1 MYHSVLGKPSL
12 RVVLVMG
19 LLMGLCSLLLLAACG
34 GEEKKGATGGTQNGE
49 SLKEALRSE
58 YEKVGEMQSESKSV
72 DLEIHNRGP
81 GQSKYM
87 TFATVHLKMGA
98 GELNVT
104 GGADPD
110 RLMEAH
116 SSYNVSAWKPKVSK
130 HVPTEWGILT
140 VRQGSVEGARGGDAR
155 NVWDIRLNEEVNTA
169 LVVEVGAGES
179 DLDLDSLN
187 LGVPGYKGV
196 GVPGAEGRDLT
207 VQMGAGDTT
216 VDLTGDYT
224 KTKNIDAS
232 IQGGVG
238 EATVLLPSRV
248 GVKVKAQGGLGKIDA
263 KGLQR
268 ADDSS
273 YVNDAY
279 GESEVTLR
287 VDIEGGFREIN
298 LEVV

>member
-1 MYHSVLGKPSL
+1 VLLVFISVVGSLG
-12 RVVLVMG
+12 G
-19 LLMGLCSLLLLAACG
+19 GGGG
-34 GEEKKGATGGTQNGE
+34 GEEKKGATDGTQNGE
-49 SLKEALRSE
+49 SLKEVIRSD
-58 YEKVGEMQSESKSV
+58 YEKVGEMQTVSKSV
-72 DLEIHNRGP
+72 RNNLP
-81 GQSKYM
+81 Y
-87 TFATVHLKMGA
+87 ATVDLKMGE

-104 GGADPD
+104 GGADAD
-110 RLMEAH
+110 RLMEADF
-116 SSYNVSAWKPKVSK
+116 SYNVPAWKPKVSK
-130 HVPTEWGILT
+130 HAPGDFNNLK

-155 NVWDIRLNEEVNTA
+155 NEWDIRLNDEVHTH

-187 LGVPGYKGV
+187 LGVPGSQE
-196 GVPGAEGRDLT
+196 PMDLT

-224 KTKNIDAS
+224 KPFPHIDAS

-238 EATVLLPSRV
+238 EAKVLLPSRV
-248 GVKVKAQGGLGKIDA
+248 GVKVKAQGLGKIDA

-268 ADDSS
+268 VDDA
-273 YVNDAY
+273 YVNDTY

-287 VDIEGGFREIN
+287 VDIKGDFREIN

>member
-87 TFATVHLKMGA
+87 TFAIVHLKMGA

-104 GGADPD
+104 GGADAD

-130 HVPTEWGILT
+130 HVPTDWGILT
-140 VRQGSVEGARGGDAR
+140 VRQGSVERARGGDAR

-169 LVVEVGAGES
+169 LLVEVGAGES

-187 LGVPGYKGV
+187 LGVP

-224 KTKNIDAS
+224 KKIDAS

-238 EATVLLPSRV
+238 EAKVMLPSGV
-248 GVKVKAQGGLGKIDA
+248 GVKVNAQGPGKIDA

>member
-1 MYHSVLGKPSL
+1 MDHSVIGKPSL

-19 LLMGLCSLLLLAACG
+19 LLMGLSVLLLAACG
-34 GEEKKGATGGTQNGE
+34 SEEKKGATGGTQNGE
-49 SLKEALRSE
+49 SLKEAIRSD

-130 HVPTEWGILT
+130 HVPTDWGILT

-169 LVVEVGAGES
+169 LLVEVGAGES

-187 LGVPGYKGV
+187 LGVP

-238 EATVLLPSRV
+238 EAKVMLPSGV
-248 GVKVKAQGGLGKIDA
+248 GVKVNAQGPGKIDA